1 MLNKDVLTNLMPHPY
16 DMATEKQCSMLKG
29 IAYPTALNTDVSW
42 LTFGSQPKLTKEEA
56 SELIGL
62 IQSKN
67 LKKAAS
73 LAATLKARDAFLFH
87 LEKHLKGGDK

>member
-1 MLNKDVLTNLMPHPY
+1 MNQELLNQLSPSSY
-16 DMATEKQCSMLKG
+16 GIATEKQCSMLNGLSYASTIKE
-29 IAYPTALNTDVSW
+29 DVAW
-42 LTFGSQPKLTKEEA
+42 LTFGSRPKLTKEEA

-73 LAATLKARDAFLFH
+73 LAATLKARDAFLFR
-87 LEKHLKGGDK
+87 LEKYLKGGE

>member
-1 MLNKDVLTNLMPHPY
+1 MLNQDLLNQLLPSPY
-16 DMATEKQCSMLKG
+16 EMATEKQCSMLKG

-42 LTFGSQPKLTKEEA
+42 LTFGSRPKLTKEEA

-62 IQSKN
+62 IQAKN

-73 LAATLKARDAFLFH
+73 LASTLKARDNFLFH
-87 LEKHLKGGDK
+87 LAKHLRGGE